1 MSKFHNPIYEKDRWA
16 ANRSK
21 AFLIAVL
28 AVNSVIAVIAIVV
41 FVNMVSYMKTSIE
54 NDYAALLQLYLTLA
68 MAECLMIVFIAPAL
82 AGTGISQERE
92 NGNLELF
99 LSTGVSPWQVILGKL
114 VSCMNMMLVLI
125 VTSLPVF
132 SLVFVY
138 GGVQMRDLIAMISV
152 LLIVALEICSL
163 SILCSACANR
173 SVYAALSAYASN
185 LILIGGT
192 LFVHLAPS
200 LLYSSSVYGDQLGSP
215 VSWYHYLLL
224 TNPVVTFYGVLNYQ
238 AGSRSAIFDMIN
250 YMGNYKPNWITQ
262 HWLPVSLLVQA
273 AIVAFELLYAV
284 HILYSKRRG
293 NYREIRLR

>member
-1 MSKFHNPIYEKDRWA
+1 
-16 ANRSK
+16 
-21 AFLIAVL
+21 
-28 AVNSVIAVIAIVV
+28 
-41 FVNMVSYMKTSIE
+41 
-54 NDYAALLQLYLTLA
+54 
-68 MAECLMIVFIAPAL
+68 
-82 AGTGISQERE
+82 
-92 NGNLELF
+92 
-99 LSTGVSPWQVILGKL
+99 
-114 VSCMNMMLVLI
+114 
-125 VTSLPVF
+125 
-132 SLVFVY
+132 
-138 GGVQMRDLIAMISV
+138 MISV
-152 LLIVALEICSL
+152 LLVVALEICSL
-163 SILCSACANR
+163 SILCSAGANR

-250 YMGNYKPNWITQ
+250 YMGNYKQNWITQ

>member
-28 AVNSVIAVIAIVV
+28 SVNSVIAVIEIVV
-41 FVNMVSYMKTSIE
+41 FMNMVSYMKTSSE

-114 VSCMNMMLVLI
+114 VSCMNMMFVLI

-152 LLIVALEICSL
+152 LLVVALEICSL
-163 SILCSACANR
+163 SILCSAGANR

-185 LILIGGT
+185 LILIG
-192 LFVHLAPS
+192 
-200 LLYSSSVYGDQLGSP
+200 GDQLGSP

-250 YMGNYKPNWITQ
+250 YMGNYKQNWVTQ